1 MSDELLPHA
10 APVFPCLEFYPEPGG
25 AAVRVPLDHF
35 PFRIGRCASA
45 DHTIYSR
52 QVSKEHAEIDRNA
65 NEFVIRDVGS
75 TNGTFVN
82 GQRIDQSALL
92 DGDIIHVSQ
101 QEFRFT
107 CHAVQST
114 RDSIDNHLTDTG
126 ASQVPFSVIHDGEH
140 LRELL
145 IQHSV
150 GIVFQP
156 IVHLET
162 GAVLGYEA
170 LGRGVHEELSPSPC
184 DLFRLAE
191 HCKLAPELSRLF
203 RQVAIEDAALLPQE
217 GLVFF
222 NVHPTE
228 MSKNLLLDS
237 LAEMSSAFL
246 ASGRM
251 VLEIHED
258 FGPDMATM
266 RRLRNRLKELGIG
279 LAYDDFGAGQAR
291 LRELT
296 EAPPDFIKLDMSLI
310 RGIDGA
316 KARQELIEVFGRV
329 SGDLGVRLIAEGIEM
344 QDEADVCRRLGCMY
358 GQGYL
363 FGRPR
368 PVADFASPTARQ
380 PSSIVA

>member
-1 MSDELLPHA
+1 MSDELLPHGT
-10 APVFPCLEFYPEPGG
+10 PVLPCLEYYPEPGG
-25 AAVRVPLDHF
+25 AAVRVPLEHF

-52 QVSKEHAEIDRNA
+52 QVSKEHAEIDRKLD
-65 NEFVIRDVGS
+65 EFVIRDVGS

-82 GQRIDQSALL
+82 GQRIDESALL

-107 CHAVQST
+107 CQAVELK
-114 RDSIDNHLTDTG
+114 RDSDTHLKTTG
-126 ASQVPFSVIHDGEH
+126 SSQAQFSVIHDGEH

-145 IQHSV
+145 LQPSV
-150 GIVFQP
+150 SIVFQP

-170 LGRGVHEELSPSPC
+170 LGRGAHEELSPSPC

-203 RQVAIEDAALLPQE
+203 RQVAVEDAALLPQD

-237 LAEMSSAFL
+237 LAQMSPAFL

-266 RRLRNRLKELGIG
+266 RRLRGRLKELGVG

-329 SGDLGVRLIAEGIEM
+329 SGDLGVRLIAEGIET
-344 QDEADVCRRLGCMY
+344 QDEADVCRRLGCIF

-368 PVADFASPTARQ
+368 PVSDFAAPVGTQ